1 LDLVPLLLLLEPLSL
16 SEGGGVDEVGV
27 VRGLEPLFEGEAD
40 REWVFDVSEVGV
52 AGLCCQRWRVAMISI
67 WYRIPLAG
75 RIS

>member
-1 LDLVPLLLLLEPLSL
+1 MDLALLLLSL
-16 SEGGGVDEVGV
+16 SEGGGADEVGEA
-27 VRGLEPLFEGEAD
+27 RGLEPLFEGKAE
-40 REWVFDVSEVGV
+40 RERRFDVSEVGV